1 MSIIYDAL
9 KKVEKTNTAEPAPV
23 ETKDKK
29 TNLKFYL
36 LYVLVVC
43 IGLAIAGLS
52 FSLFSHLPKGETQS
66 LPPPTITEAAK
77 IAPASE
83 VKNTAVPE
91 TVPPKEEPRP
101 QLALNGVFFSADK
114 GYALINNQI
123 LKEGDTIEG
132 ATVLHIGRDNVEL
145 KFKDS
150 SFKLPSPK

>member
-9 KKVEKTNTAEPAPV
+9 KKVEKSNTAEPAPV
-23 ETKDKK
+23 EAKDKK
-29 TNLKFYL
+29 TNPKLYL

-66 LPPPTITEAAK
+66 LLPPSITETAK

-83 VKNTAVPE
+83 VKNTEAPE
-91 TVPPKEEPRP
+91 IVPPKEEPRP

-114 GYALINNQI
+114 
-123 LKEGDTIEG
+123 DM
-132 ATVLHIGRDNVEL
+132 
-145 KFKDS
+145 S
-150 SFKLPSPK
+150 